1 MTHMN
6 ERNIILVIGFVLF
19 FLGWL
24 NIFTGF
30 IMIFLAE
37 DTIIL
42 GLGLESM
49 VFFVDIITEKDQV
62 FQGMFR
68 IVLGLIILVIA
79 NSLISQKHAMF
90 RPNLH
95 DCVHCTDRFRR

>member
-1 MTHMN
+1 MTHM
-6 ERNIILVIGFVLF
+6 ERNFILIIGFILF

-30 IMIFLAE
+30 IIIFFAE
-37 DTIIL
+37 DTIVL
-42 GLGLESM
+42 GLGLETM
-49 VFFVDIITEKDQV
+49 ILKVDIVTEKDQV
-62 FQGMFR
+62 FHGIFR

-79 NSLISQKHAMF
+79 NSIIAQKHVMF

-95 DCVHCTDRFRR
+95 DCIHCTDRFRR

>member
-1 MTHMN
+1 MN
-6 ERNIILVIGFVLF
+6 ERNFILIIGFVLF

-30 IMIFLAE
+30 IIIFFAE

-49 VFFVDIITEKDQV
+49 VFFVDIISEKEQV
-62 FQGMFR
+62 FHGMFR

-79 NSLISQKHAMF
+79 NSLIAQKHIMF
-90 RPNLH
+90 RPDLR
-95 DCVHCTDRFRR
+95 DCKDCLKPFRR

>member
-1 MTHMN
+1 MMH
-6 ERNIILVIGFVLF
+6 ERNIILVIGFILF

-30 IMIFLAE
+30 IIIFFAE

-49 VFFVDIITEKDQV
+49 VFFVDILSEKEQV
-62 FQGMFR
+62 FHGMFR

-79 NSLISQKHAMF
+79 NSLIAQKHIMF
-90 RPNLH
+90 RPDLH
-95 DCVHCTDRFRR
+95 DCKHGIEKFKR

>member
-1 MTHMN
+1 MMH
-6 ERNIILVIGFVLF
+6 ERNIILVIGFILF

-79 NSLISQKHAMF
+79 NSLISQKHLMF
-90 RPNLH
+90 RPDLH
-95 DCVHCTDRFRR
+95 DCKHGIEKFRR